1 MTLFDPNSPSARA
14 YNLQHRSPAVRAQ
27 TIRTLETLIERYPNL
42 RLGQLISNAIAGRDL
57 FNIEDDELGLA
68 LNQLFVTYTQFEAA
82 GIDRRKV

>member
-1 MTLFDPNSPSARA
+1 MPKQNA
-14 YNLQHRSPAVRAQ
+14 YDMKHRSPQVRKQ

-42 RLGQLISNAIAGRDL
+42 RLGQLISNAIVGRDL

-82 GIDRRKV
+82 GIKRKQL